1 MTAQPKIPRLE
12 ASRDDLTDIG
22 RIALD
27 RAILELERR
36 CCTNST
42 NSTEK
47 ITGAD
52 VVLTDDEL
60 VATLLDPRTVSCH
73 HLSPAQRKR
82 ALIVYVVKYVEFART
97 AVNRTYIRNPLIS
110 SPQKPSSVP
119 SKKGSKI
126 ASGITFESGG

>member
-1 MTAQPKIPRLE
+1 MTAKPKIPRLE
-12 ASRDDLTDIG
+12 TSREDLTYIG

-27 RAILELERR
+27 RAILELERS
-36 CCTNST
+36 CCN
-42 NSTEK
+42 NYTEE

-52 VVLTDDEL
+52 VVLSDDEL

-82 ALIVYVVKYVEFART
+82 AMIVYLVKYVEFART
-97 AVNRTYIRNPLIS
+97 VVNRTYIRNPLIS
-110 SPQKPSSVP
+110 SPLKPSSVLL
-119 SKKGSKI
+119 KKGSKI